1 MFNGH
6 FSILGSPPQP
16 ILAGTYQ
23 GIVGDGCIPA
33 GSGDKICANV
43 GEQVTFSCQAGG
55 FSYTIGFVVGGS
67 INILSTNS
75 PAMITVTS
83 NDFGTYR
90 CTVSNICGM
99 RTSTLRLE
107 PATCKTKCILQESF
121 LKIMLL
127 LKCCHSYYRYFCQQ
141 YFFAYKS
148 QHSLHGTI

>member
-33 GSGDKICANV
+33 GSGNKICANV

-55 FSYTIGFVVGGS
+55 FSYTIGFLVDGF
-67 INILSTNS
+67 INLLSTNS

-83 NDFGTYR
+83 NDFGTYI

-107 PATCKTKCILQESF
+107 KATCKSKCIL
-121 LKIMLL
+121 
-127 LKCCHSYYRYFCQQ
+127 YFRKVCI
-141 YFFAYKS
+141 F
-148 QHSLHGTI
+148 